1 MLFLFHAQHSC
12 LRRLCFFLFM
22 CLCIRATLLLD
33 PGCAYSV
40 SLQPDFVSRLPTV
53 VLSHAHALW
62 AMVQVRVCVC
72 VCVLCEPPAR
82 LCQPLANCGLVTRTR
97 AVGHGADVRVC
108 VCAYSVS
115 LRPDFVSRL
124 PTVVLSHAHALWAMV
139 QVSVCV
145 CVCVRTL

>member
-1 MLFLFHAQHSC
+1 
-12 LRRLCFFLFM
+12 M

-62 AMVQVRVCVC
+62 AMVQVC
-72 VCVLCEPPAR
+72 
-82 LCQPLANCGLVTRTR
+82 
-97 AVGHGADVRVC
+97 VC

-139 QVSVCV
+139 
-145 CVCVRTL
+145 